1 MLLLILLAQVVTR
14 TESDGVFATNMAQ
27 LPGSSETPAPPL
39 FDNYDGTIRHYCAIY
54 GIDPQLVRLI
64 IEKESQ
70 FNARAVSQ
78 SGAIGLMQLM
88 PETAKAL
95 GVTNPYNPRENIM
108 GGVKFMRRLLDMFN
122 GDVALALAAYHA
134 GPNTVKRLG
143 RVPAIPETV
152 DYVEYIM
159 SRYGN
164 AYETVI
170 ECSVTQEGTPFFT
183 NRPK

>member
-1 MLLLILLAQVVTR
+1 MLILLLLGQVVTR
-14 TESDGVFATNMAQ
+14 IESGGVFATNMAE
-27 LPGSSETPAPPL
+27 LPGSCEAQAPTI
-39 FDNYDGTIRHYCAIY
+39 FDNYDGIIRHYSAIY
-54 GIDPQLVRLI
+54 GVDPELVRLV

-70 FNARAVSQ
+70 FNPRAVSK

-88 PETAKAL
+88 PETAQAL
-95 GVTNPYNPRENIM
+95 GVANPYNPRENIM
-108 GGVKFMRRLLDMFN
+108 GGVKFLRRLLDMFN
-122 GDVALALAAYHA
+122 GDIAMALAAYHA

-143 RVPAIPETV
+143 RIPAIPETV

-170 ECSVTQEGTPFFT
+170 QFSLTQEGAPFFT

>member
-1 MLLLILLAQVVTR
+1 MLILLLLGQVVTR
-14 TESDGVFATNMAQ
+14 TQSNGVFATNIPQ
-27 LPGSSETPAPPL
+27 IPGSREAQAPTF
-39 FDNYDGTIRHYCAIY
+39 FDNYDGIIRHYCAIY
-54 GIDPQLVRLI
+54 GVDPELVRLV

-70 FNARAVSQ
+70 FNPRAVSR

-95 GVTNPYNPRENIM
+95 GVTNSYNPRENVM
-108 GGVKFMRRLLDMFN
+108 GGVKFLRRLLDMFN
-122 GDVALALAAYHA
+122 GDIALALAAYHA

-170 ECSVTQEGTPFFT
+170 QFSLTQEGAPFLT